1 MKTSSTAALVVLA
14 LAVAAGPLRAGD
26 REHRTVESATDAAAG
41 LAAEPLR
48 CIPPALMEDAAGV
61 ALIPHVVKAGFVLD
75 GRFGRGVVLAR
86 RPDGTWS
93 NPIFLSLAGGGVG
106 WQAGVESTDVILVF
120 KTRESLRR
128 LMEGK
133 DKITLGADAAVAAG
147 PLGRQAEAATDA
159 QLKAE
164 IYSYS
169 RSRGLFIGASLEGAG
184 LLIDR
189 RANEDFY
196 GVRDGRP
203 ADVLALPASEA
214 EEVFRLKDRLM
225 ELAGTPPA
233 PPPAPRRWQPVL
245 IRAASR
251 SRRRRVSVPAANT
264 VDIAASV
271 RQGRGRARIGVAVQR
286 DI

>member
-1 MKTSSTAALVVLA
+1 MKTIYKAVGAALLTA
-14 LAVAAGPLRAGD
+14 LAAAPLRAGD
-26 REHRTVESATDAAAG
+26 REHRTIESASDATAA
-41 LAAEPLR
+41 LADAPLR
-48 CIPPALMEDAAGV
+48 CIPPALMRDAAGV
-61 ALIPHVVKAGFVLD
+61 AVIPHVVKAGFLID

-93 NPIFLSLAGGGVG
+93 NPVFLTLAGGGVG

-133 DKITLGADAAVAAG
+133 DKITLGADVAVAAG
-147 PLGRQAEAATDA
+147 PIGRQAEAATDA

-164 IYSYS
+164 IFSYS
-169 RSRGLFIGASLEGAG
+169 RSRGLFLGASLEGAA
-184 LLIDR
+184 LLIDH

-196 GVRDGRP
+196 NLRDGRP

-214 EEVFRLKDRLM
+214 GEVFRLKDRLM

-233 PPPAPRRWQPVL
+233 GPPVPFTPGPAAPPPAPPPPERR
-245 IRAASR
+245 
-251 SRRRRVSVPAANT
+251 
-264 VDIAASV
+264 
-271 RQGRGRARIGVAVQR
+271 
-286 DI
+286 